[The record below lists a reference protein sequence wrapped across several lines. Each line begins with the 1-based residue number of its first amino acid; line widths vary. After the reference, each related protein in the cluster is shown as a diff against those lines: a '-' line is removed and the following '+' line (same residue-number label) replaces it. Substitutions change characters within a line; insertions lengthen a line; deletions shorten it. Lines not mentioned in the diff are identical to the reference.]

1 MKRRN
6 SSSSHFAVKS
16 SDLSVS
22 LFQTVDDDDADDAPV
37 KHTQHSA
44 SNVVVQRDVYDE
56 GCVSSHDYIHVCIT
70 LDTVHCVIY
79 LCMTF

>member
-22 LFQTVDDDDADDAPV
+22 LFQTVDDDDDDADDAPV

-56 GCVSSHDYIHVCIT
+56 GCVSWHDYIHVCIM
-70 LDTVHCVIY
+70 LDTVH
-79 LCMTF
+79 